1 MNRIRDAIKC
11 AICLEILESP
21 VILPCSDTI
30 CKKHVTN
37 RDSDAI
43 RCEKCGVEHQIPT
56 NGFTTLPFLE
66 EIIKSEIATLDLGS
80 VHKEAKKS
88 CESFEKDLKE
98 FEVLLKDP
106 NFYTHERISELK
118 NSVQLK
124 GEELKLRIDQE
135 TKKFID
141 DLEEYDRKTREYL
154 SSNEF
159 KEESKNLENELKTA
173 QSNLDSWLESL
184 NKLNIY

>member
-1 MNRIRDAIKC
+1 MDRIRNAIKC

-37 RDSDAI
+37 QTNDLI
-43 RCEKCGVEHQIPT
+43 RCEKCGIEHSIPT
-56 NGFTTLPFLE
+56 NGFPTLPFLE
-66 EIIKSEIATLDLGS
+66 EIIKSEIGQLDFGS

-88 CESFEKDLKE
+88 CESFEKALKE

-106 NFYTHERISELK
+106 YFYTHGKISELK
-118 NSVQLK
+118 NIVQLK
-124 GEELKLRIDQE
+124 GEEIKLRIDQE
-135 TKKFID
+135 MKKLID
-141 DLEEYDRKTREYL
+141 RLEEYERQSKEYL

-159 KEESKNLENELKTA
+159 KEESNMLESEMKIA
-173 QSNLDSWLESL
+173 QSNLDSWLENL
-184 NKLNIY
+184 NK